1 MANALEVAKFFLAT
15 NPAGSITNLKLQKL
29 CSYAQAIAIAYL
41 DQKLFSEDLE
51 MWELG
56 PVVPVVYRAYKD
68 NESRP
73 IAQCDVNLDNFTM
86 EERYILVTVNDEYA
100 ERYDAL
106 ELCLKSHD
114 EFPGK
119 RGSNEILTFEQLRKS
134 FSHNPVVEKMVRAD
148 NIIITDQ
155 DIKDAIPYDGY
166 INSVAS

>member
-1 MANALEVAKFFLAT
+1 
-15 NPAGSITNLKLQKL
+15 
-29 CSYAQAIAIAYL
+29 
-41 DQKLFSEDLE
+41 

-56 PVVPVVYRAYKD
+56 PVIPVVYRAYKD

-106 ELCLKSHD
+106 ELCLKLHD
-114 EFPGK
+114 EFPRK
-119 RGSNEILTFEQLRKS
+119 MGSNEILTFEQLRKA

-148 NIIITDQ
+148 NIVITDQ
-155 DIKDAIPYDGY
+155 DIKDAIPYEGY
-166 INSVAS
+166 INAVAS